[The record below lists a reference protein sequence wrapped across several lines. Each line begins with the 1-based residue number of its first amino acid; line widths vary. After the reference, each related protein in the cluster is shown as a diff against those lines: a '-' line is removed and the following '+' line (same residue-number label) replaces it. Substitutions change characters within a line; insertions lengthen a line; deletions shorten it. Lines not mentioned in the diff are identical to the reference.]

1 MPVDLHN
8 LGPESIALLYQAEE
22 LSPEERAHVEEMLL
36 RGDTALRDEL
46 EKLRAMQGVVEDAL
60 ARADVSKP
68 LAIPAAAAS
77 RRVARA
83 IAQWRVDWLARPT
96 SKPTHKFRWRS
107 LVPAAAAALLLLG
120 SIMFVWWIVSSHDE
134 TPVVLLPNEETDPT
148 PLVKNE
154 SEDEQARGSEI
165 AQLLAIHT
173 PDESELAAVE
183 QQLSALN
190 DLSNSSQS
198 SREDG
203 VSQ

>member
-8 LGPESIALLYQAEE
+8 LSPESIALLYLAEE
-22 LSPEERAHVEEMLL
+22 LSPEERAHVDGRLQ

-46 EKLRAMQGVVEDAL
+46 EKLRATQGVVENAL

-77 RRVARA
+77 RKVARA
-83 IAQWRVDWLARPT
+83 MAQWRVDWLARPR
-96 SKPTHKFRWRS
+96 SKPTRVFRWRS
-107 LVPAAAAALLLLG
+107 LVPAAAAAILVLG
-120 SIMFVWWIVSSHDE
+120 SIMFVWWIVSSRDEGTLAARPSDE
-134 TPVVLLPNEETDPT
+134 TESPEAVA
-148 PLVKNE
+148 KNDT
-154 SEDEQARGSEI
+154 EDEQARGTEI

-173 PDESELAAVE
+173 PDESDLTAVE

-190 DLSNSSQS
+190 DLDQS
-198 SREDG
+198 IREDG